1 MSTAHVISI
10 YEQHISQEIMENSED
25 FFDFA
30 PPNTTAQQQQDRIFS
45 SDNNENSAN
54 SNEIIENQNS
64 ETTLTE
70 TIDSEHMMIKMEDT
84 SDEKDELGPIPD
96 TGPTFRTRCYTWPRQ
111 YLEGHLEKTQKSCSF
126 DFLL

>member
-1 MSTAHVISI
+1 
-10 YEQHISQEIMENSED
+10 MENSED

-30 PPNTTAQQQQDRIFS
+30 PPNTTAQQQQQQDRIFS

-54 SNEIIENQNS
+54 STEISIENQNS

-70 TIDSEHMMIKMEDT
+70 TNSEHMMMIKMEDT

-111 YLEGHLEKTQKSCSF
+111 YLEGHLEKTQKKATCLFCF
-126 DFLL
+126 DFLFFIHNNTTTRV